1 MKKNVRNK
9 WSATL
14 KGVASALLLM
24 LLVSACATNKH
35 AGGSDKN
42 VADTLIISW
51 YNATT
56 KPEFP
61 GGEGE
66 YYRYLKNNFKYPY
79 HAKVQGEKGQGR
91 YDYVINKDG
100 VVTDVQVVQGVGY
113 SIDKTMV
120 NLIKKMP
127 KWTPGTLN
135 GEPVSVRTTVN
146 WNFGSK
152 NVGTKEYDTPARF
165 GGDSKALEYYLEE
178 YSEQTQGVGMTG
190 LVKVS
195 FVVDEKGDV
204 TNPHVIQGLNY
215 KANSIA
221 LRIVRNMPRWTPATK
236 DKKPIQVNKTVSIH
250 FSE

>member
-1 MKKNVRNK
+1 MIISNCRIMMKTMVILLPLMAIISSCTSHKNMGDSSK
-9 WSATL
+9 LA
-14 KGVASALLLM
+14 
-24 LLVSACATNKH
+24 
-35 AGGSDKN
+35 
-42 VADTLIISW
+42 ADTLIISW

-66 YYRYLKNNFKYPY
+66 YYRFLKNNFKYPY

-91 YDYVINKDG
+91 YDYVINRDG

-120 NLIKKMP
+120 KLIKKMP
-127 KWTPGTLN
+127 KWKPGTLN

-146 WNFGSK
+146 WNFGTK

-165 GGDSKALEYYLEE
+165 GGDSRALEDYLEE
-178 YSEQTQGVGMTG
+178 YSEQTRGVGMTG

-204 TNPHVIQGLNY
+204 TNPRVIQGLNY